1 MIFLYGND
9 HAEYTRNVNL
19 QKTKVN
25 ATKQQGIC
33 GCEWLAGWPAGRQAG
48 RRAGGRAGRQ
58 AGRQVG
64 RQAGSYRVNSITGM
78 YTC

>member
-1 MIFLYGND
+1 MIFLYSND

-25 ATKQQGIC
+25 ATKQQGFC
-33 GCEWLAGWPAGRQAG
+33 GCEWLAGWPAGRLV
-48 RRAGGRAGRQ
+48 GGRADMQ
-58 AGRQVG
+58 AGRQ
-64 RQAGSYRVNSITGM
+64 GSYRVNSITGR